1 MTNRRLNAVPTPT
14 PNPRP
19 VYVVCR
25 RKGGTLVAAEHVNG
39 RQVEHANAASATRAA
54 HQLGGAKANVGV
66 FVEWRDESGN
76 PCSGPYLR
84 ADPTGEGRA

>member
-1 MTNRRLNAVPTPT
+1 MNPRRINAVPNPAA
-14 PNPRP
+14 NPRP

-25 RKGGTLVAAEHVNG
+25 RQAGTLVAAEHVHG

-54 HQLGGAKANVGV
+54 DRIGGHAAGV
-66 FVEWRDESGN
+66 CVFLEWRDEHGN

-84 ADPTGEGRA
+84 ADPTGEGRT

>member
-1 MTNRRLNAVPTPT
+1 MPQPT

-25 RKGGTLVAAEHVNG
+25 RQSTGTLVAAEYVNG

-54 HQLGGAKANVGV
+54 HQLGGTTAGVSV
-66 FVEWRDESGN
+66 FVEWRDEAGN